1 MTNRKNYRD
10 RLIAK
15 LSKLKIK
22 GPSRGGPYVGIQHNR
37 VTRSIVAEG
46 EEIVP
51 LLLNKLKNANI
62 TETIYIIF
70 CLREL
75 HARNAKEI
83 IQQLHLSHRFK
94 GIKKDMTLE
103 MQIKYFL
110 RDVDSW

>member
-1 MTNRKNYRD
+1 MKDRKKYRQS
-10 RLIAK
+10 LITK
-15 LSKLKIK
+15 LLTLSVE
-22 GPSRGGPYVGIQHNR
+22 GPSRGGPYVGIQHND

-51 LLLNKLKNANI
+51 LLLNKLETSNL
-62 TETIYIIF
+62 TETIYIVF

-75 HARNAKEI
+75 HAQSAKKQ
-83 IQQLHLSHRFK
+83 IQQLQRSDRFK
-94 GIKKDMTLE
+94 DIEKDMTLE